1 MMQSTHKVI
10 VGLGKTGYSCARY
23 FRAKKIPFEIVDNS
37 DKPPYLQQLKEEMP
51 DIKVSAGTEWHI
63 DPRVVHELVVSPGV
77 PLKTKEI
84 VSAKK
89 EGVSITGDIDIFSHA
104 AAAPIIAITGSN
116 GKSTVT
122 TLVGE
127 MAMRAGLRVGIGGNL
142 GIPALDLL
150 DEQAELYVLE
160 LSSFQLETTHNLSA
174 QVATILNISA
184 DHLDRYASEEDYR
197 RAKERIFRGCSRVV
211 INRADTHWREG
222 IDTDVWSFGEDEP
235 ATEKQAGLSWT
246 DGTPFLMCGSERLLP
261 ASDLQ
266 TRGKH
271 NFINAL
277 ASIAIARAA
286 EIPMAAIVE
295 SLRVF
300 KGLPFRC
307 EWVANINDVNVY
319 NDSKATNVG
328 ATNAAVCGLGTGLK
342 GKILL
347 IAGGEGKGADFTQLK
362 KSVSKYATAAIL
374 YGRDSKLIES
384 AISDVVEVVRCNNL
398 SAAFSQAMTIASRG
412 DVVLFSP
419 ACASFDMFDDY
430 MHRGEAF
437 TSVVKEYVVGEGE
450 GQL

>member
-1 MMQSTHKVI
+1 MMGSMHKVI

-37 DKPPYLQQLKEEMP
+37 NKPSYLQQLKAEMP
-51 DIKVSAGTEWHI
+51 DIKVSAGTKWHI

-77 PLKTKEI
+77 PLKTREI

-89 EGVSITGDIDIFSHA
+89 EGISITGDIDIFSRA
-104 AAAPIIAITGSN
+104 ANAPIIAITGSN

-122 TLVGE
+122 SMVGE
-127 MAMRAGLRVGIGGNL
+127 MAKRAGLRVGIGGNL
-142 GIPALDLL
+142 GVPALDLL
-150 DEQAELYVLE
+150 DERAELYVLE

-184 DHLDRYASEEDYR
+184 DHLDRYESEDEYR
-197 RAKERIFRGCSRVV
+197 KAKERIFRGCSRVV
-211 INRADTHWREG
+211 INRADTYG
-222 IDTDVWSFGEDEP
+222 QKGVDTDVWSFGEDEP
-235 ATEKQAGLSWT
+235 VTEKQAGLRWT
-246 DGTPFLMCGSERLLP
+246 DETPFLMWGPERLLP
-261 ASDLQ
+261 ASDMK
-266 TRGKH
+266 TRGMH

-286 EIPMAAIVE
+286 EIPMAAIIE
-295 SLRVF
+295 SLRMF

-307 EWVANINDVNVY
+307 DWVANINDVDIY

-328 ATNAAVCGLGTGLK
+328 ATNAAVSGLGAGLK

-362 KSVSKYATAAIL
+362 ESVRKYAAAAIL
-374 YGRDSKLIES
+374 YGRDSKLVES
-384 AISDVVEVVRCNNL
+384 AISDVVEVLQCNDL
-398 SAAFSQAMTIASRG
+398 SAAFSQAMSIASRG
-412 DVVLFSP
+412 DIVLFSP

-430 MHRGEAF
+430 IHRGDAF
-437 TSVVKEYVVGEGE
+437 NSVVKEFVVARGEG
-450 GQL
+450 